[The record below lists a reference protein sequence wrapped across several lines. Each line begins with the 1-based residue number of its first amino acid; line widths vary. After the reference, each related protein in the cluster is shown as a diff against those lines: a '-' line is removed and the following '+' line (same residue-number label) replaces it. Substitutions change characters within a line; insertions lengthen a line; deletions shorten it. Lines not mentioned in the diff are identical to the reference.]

1 MGLLS
6 RISTLFS
13 KARPRMRDFDQSSS
27 LQEAPSDWALPPLS
41 SQEAQAVLSQSEW
54 AALEADTDD
63 PDRVNPHPLG
73 SREHRFWAD
82 NFKAVQRGAGKKR

>member
-1 MGLLS
+1 MGLLT
-6 RISTLFS
+6 RITSLFS
-13 KARPRMRDFDQSSS
+13 KAPRRARDFDQSSS

-41 SQEAQAVLSQSEW
+41 SQQAQAVLSESEW
-54 AALEADTDD
+54 AALEVDTDD

-73 SREHRFWAD
+73 SREHRLWAD